1 MLHLQ
6 NILVPIDFS
15 ECAENALHL
24 ALDLAVRAGA
34 ELHLVHVWP
43 EASLSEIVAIN
54 EGEAARDVAFQL
66 NEATVEPLRRLD
78 PEVRGKIDIVHELL
92 KNGHPAEAILAYAR
106 DHEIDLIVMGTHGR
120 RGLRRW
126 ILGSVTE
133 EVLHEA
139 PCPVLAVRPDEDPAP
154 ISHIL
159 VPVDFSE
166 ASGKA
171 LAQAKNLASLYDA
184 ALTLLFV
191 AEEYYVPTFSDTGLP
206 VFTLFQFD
214 PEITA
219 QATEALRRMDEE
231 TLGPE
236 VPTTY
241 LVRSGQAHRTIVSVA
256 NETQAGLVM
265 MATQGLGQMHGIIGS
280 VTDRVVR
287 TAPCPVWTVYVE
299 EEEGARLHKTADHPK
314 TADPSKTAEQPGK
327 PVDEGS

>member
-1 MLHLQ
+1 
-6 NILVPIDFS
+6 
-15 ECAENALHL
+15 
-24 ALDLAVRAGA
+24 
-34 ELHLVHVWP
+34 
-43 EASLSEIVAIN
+43 
-54 EGEAARDVAFQL
+54 
-66 NEATVEPLRRLD
+66 
-78 PEVRGKIDIVHELL
+78 RGKIDIVHELL

-159 VPVDFSE
+159 VPADFSE

-171 LAQAKNLASLYDA
+171 LAPAINLASLYDA
-184 ALTLLFV
+184 DLTLLFV
-191 AEEYYVPTFSDTGLP
+191 AEDCYGSTFSDYGLP
-206 VFTLFQFD
+206 GFMLFRLFPQ
-214 PEITA
+214 ITA

-299 EEEGARLHKTADHPK
+299 AEEGARLHKTADHPK

>member
-299 EEEGARLHKTADHPK
+299 AEEGARLHKTADHPK
-314 TADPSKTAEQPGK
+314 TADHSKTAAQPGK
-327 PVDEGS
+327 SVDEGS

>member
-184 ALTLLFV
+184 ALTLL
-191 AEEYYVPTFSDTGLP
+191 
-206 VFTLFQFD
+206 
-214 PEITA
+214 
-219 QATEALRRMDEE
+219 
-231 TLGPE
+231 
-236 VPTTY
+236 
-241 LVRSGQAHRTIVSVA
+241 
-256 NETQAGLVM
+256 
-265 MATQGLGQMHGIIGS
+265 
-280 VTDRVVR
+280 
-287 TAPCPVWTVYVE
+287 
-299 EEEGARLHKTADHPK
+299 
-314 TADPSKTAEQPGK
+314 
-327 PVDEGS
+327 